1 MVVVLALKQQCL
13 GLANMAG
20 PLGYNIQ
27 IQTLDEKF
35 GRVANPPEERTE
47 DIVATVGEQ
56 IPTEEAK
63 SRVSSTSG
71 NAIYDLFIK
80 GYQNNATAEELQSAA
95 ADLGLKNE
103 DFRANPEFVAEQAMM
118 AENADYSAVDAR
130 IATNYQIATEAT
142 QKRMQAI
149 GEDKGTFGRALD
161 ATDRFLRAVSPIGV
175 YEDVTA
181 KTEDSSREI
190 LDRAA
195 TMAPAEFKVWFEGY
209 LDQTAQEGIFRGET
223 LGSFEDVLSEVGGAG
238 YDPTKGFKQVLGA
251 IDIATAGTTA
261 LAVRGARG
269 AVRTVIK
276 ASTPVG
282 RVGAVR
288 GAEAAAKAADDLL
301 KTAPD
306 PVVLGNVAPSI
317 LDNLPQ
323 PVRPPQGK
331 FAQKM
336 AENKIAQEIDDMFQ
350 KGAFGRVATTD
361 QIKAVSAKVVDNYK
375 KNVAHPIYDFKTVDE
390 GLGQYVSVTRFGKA
404 ADGTPYKPLL
414 NGQPPRS
421 LLNLLTDI
429 KTRVPTAEIA
439 PVDPNDAKKGYV
451 IEVKERLNI
460 EGLPEAIDETQ
471 TMLMEGGFSGMV
483 SQAVRNTAGLVMNN
497 SLMGSTALRDVQ
509 KINNLANMAESS
521 RAAVKGNIVQ
531 PYVQKI
537 GSLSAKERYT
547 VQAVYT
553 QLRDGPDAAL
563 RVRYTEGEFYV
574 KYREMHPNGAAPTP
588 KAYEAYEALAQ
599 IEEADYILKTQN
611 VLRRYIEKGYQT
623 SIKVRDNYF
632 APAKVVNRS
641 DIPADARILD
651 GETGAK
657 LRIQDFDENFPIW
670 KLDKPTRDGQEYVV
684 APAETRLIDPTD
696 VMGYNPGGSRI
707 NPELNYFVVLGDKR
721 LKALMGTFSE
731 KQAKLAK
738 EQLTNLK
745 RAVGDGSLT
754 DEVVQANN
762 DWNPSIQTVDEFNK
776 FAADEGWDL
785 TRGEIGYKNRD
796 GDILDNEVEGEGV
809 FVGMKASDYVDNDM
823 RRNDKV
829 LLDFGG
835 GRAYNEDPVN
845 SILAQFGQSVFTYSN
860 RAYGR
865 HAMVGWVKKA
875 QQMGRSWFPAGIP
888 PNSYEELFR
897 RANVT
902 GNDEFA
908 RRMRELQEITMRK
921 ISMQDEFST
930 WMEGVGTQISEFV
943 FDKTSLKVS
952 VPDPTNIFLK
962 VAFQSAFGFLNSSQF
977 LMQGFH
983 ATTIMAISPAAGFK
997 GAALVPAMRAA
1008 LRAADK
1014 GAGDEAVKRFAKA
1027 AQISDKE
1034 AKEWFDY
1041 IRTSGRAVVEGDAI
1055 EDGTGVAFGISGWKG
1070 EDMRYSTVSS
1080 ASYYTSKMVGK
1091 GLDAGLMPFK
1101 AGERLTRL
1109 TAMNTAILEWKA
1121 KFPKTSILSDQARQW
1136 ITQREQTLTFNMSS
1150 LSRGK
1155 VQSGFMKVPTTW
1167 LSYTMRAM
1175 EAVLVGRDLSV
1186 AERGRLFIV
1195 LAPFYGLTGFGAA
1208 SAADYI
1214 AEKMNIKPDSN
1225 WYTFVKYG
1233 AIDALV
1239 DALPGSTEIGVGGR
1253 LAPAGAIMDTYK
1265 NITEGKFLEV
1275 AFGPAGQI
1283 GGGLYTA
1290 VTNAAA
1296 SLFYGQSATLTEDV
1310 IKILRTPSGVDNVAK
1325 AIGIF
1330 NNGIY
1335 RSKTGMALPYEMSV
1349 GDGIIA
1355 LTGFTPLEVVEH
1367 YSRTTDL
1374 FASDKK
1380 FGEFRKEVNKDAEFI
1395 FSLLENGNVEDSE
1408 KAIRLFGELHERI
1421 SFSGLSLDQQNSLR
1435 KSARTKLDST
1445 WNKIQDNLI
1454 KNDRL
1459 YAAQAAQAILQGN
1472 NE

>member
-1 MVVVLALKQQCL
+1 
-13 GLANMAG
+13 MAG

-47 DIVATVGEQ
+47 DIVATLGEQ
-56 IPTEEAK
+56 LPTEEAK
-63 SRVSSTSG
+63 ARVTANTG
-71 NAIYDLFIK
+71 NAVYDLFIK
-80 GYQNNATAEELQSAA
+80 GYQNNASAEELQGAA
-95 ADLGLKNE
+95 ADLGMKNE
-103 DFRANPEFVAEQAMM
+103 EFRANPEFVAEQAMM
-118 AENADYSAVDAR
+118 AENADYSAVEAR
-130 IATNYQIATEAT
+130 IATNYQIANEAT
-142 QKRMQAI
+142 QKRMQGI

-161 ATDRFLRAVSPIGV
+161 ATDRFLRAVSPIGTF
-175 YEDVTA
+175 EDVTA
-181 KTEDSSREI
+181 KTEDRSVEI

-195 TMAPAEFKVWFEGY
+195 TMSPADFKVWFEGY
-209 LDQTAQEGIFRGET
+209 LDQTAQEGIFRGNT
-223 LGSFEDVLSEVGGAG
+223 LGAFEDVQAQITGQG
-238 YDPTKGFKQVLGA
+238 YDPNKGFNQVLGA

-261 LAVRGARG
+261 LAVRGARS
-269 AVRTVIK
+269 AVRTAVK
-276 ASTPVG
+276 ASTSVG

-288 GAEAAAKAADDLL
+288 GAEAASEAAEALL

-306 PVVLGNVAPSI
+306 PVVLGNVAPSV

-323 PVRPPQGK
+323 PVRPSQGK

-350 KGAFGRVATTD
+350 KGAFGRVATED
-361 QIKAVSAKVVDNYK
+361 QIKEMSAKAVDNYK

-404 ADGTPYKPLL
+404 TDGTPYRPLA

-421 LLNLLTDI
+421 LINLLADI
-429 KTRVPTAEIA
+429 KTRVPNAEIA
-439 PVDPNDAKKGYV
+439 PVDPNDLKKGYV
-451 IEVKERLNI
+451 IEAKERLNV

-471 TMLMEGGFSGMV
+471 TMLMESGFTGMI

-497 SLMGSTALRDVQ
+497 SLMGSTALRDVSR
-509 KINNLANMAESS
+509 INNLANMAESS
-521 RAAVKGNIVQ
+521 RAAVKGNIVE

-553 QLRDGPDAAL
+553 QLRDGPDAAM
-563 RVRYTEGEFYV
+563 RVRYSEGEFYA
-574 KYREMHPNGAAPTP
+574 KYREMHPNGAAPSP
-588 KAYEAYEALAQ
+588 KAFEAYEALAQ

-611 VLRRYIEKGYQT
+611 TLRRYIEKGYQT

-632 APAKVVNRS
+632 APAKVVKRS
-641 DIPADARILD
+641 DIPENARILD

-657 LRIQDFDENFPIW
+657 LRIQDFDENLPIW
-670 KLDKPTRDGQEYVV
+670 KLDKPTRDGQEFVV
-684 APAETRLIDPTD
+684 GPKETRLIDPTD

-745 RAVGDGSLT
+745 KAVGDGSLS
-754 DEVVQANN
+754 DELIQANN

-776 FAADEGWDL
+776 FANDEGWDL
-785 TRGEIGYKNRD
+785 TRGDIGYKNRD

-809 FVGMKASDYVDNDM
+809 FVGMRADDYVDNDM

-875 QQMGRSWFPAGIP
+875 QQMGRSWFPPGVS

-897 RANVT
+897 RAEIT

-908 RRMRELQEITMRK
+908 RRMSELREITMRK
-921 ISMQDEFST
+921 INAQDDFSK
-930 WMEGVGTQISEFV
+930 WMEGVGTQVAEFV
-943 FDKTSLKVS
+943 FDKTNLKLS
-952 VPDPTNIFLK
+952 APDPSNILLK
-962 VAFQSAFGFLNSSQF
+962 IGFQSAFGFFNASQF

-1121 KFPKTSILSDQARQW
+1121 KFPKTSLLSDQARQW
-1136 ITQREQTLTFNMSS
+1136 ITQREQSLTFNMSS

-1155 VQSGFMKVPTTW
+1155 IQSGFMKVPAQW

-1175 EAVLVGRDLSV
+1175 EAVLVGRDFTA
-1186 AERGRLFIV
+1186 AERTRLFTMMV
-1195 LAPFYGLTGFGAA
+1195 PFFGMTGFGVT
-1208 SAADYI
+1208 SAADYVGEKLGI
-1214 AEKMNIKPDSN
+1214 APDSN
-1225 WYTFVKYG
+1225 WYTFIKYG
-1233 AIDALV
+1233 AIDSLLA
-1239 DALPGSTEIGVGGR
+1239 ALPGDTEIGVGGR
-1253 LAPAGAIMDTYK
+1253 LAPVGAIMDTYK
-1265 NITEGKFLEV
+1265 NISEGKFLEV
-1275 AFGPAGQI
+1275 AFGPSGQI

-1296 SLFYGQSATLTEDV
+1296 SLFYGQSATLTEDA

-1335 RSKTGMALPYEMSV
+1335 RSKTGTALPYEMSV
-1349 GDGIIA
+1349 GDGITA

-1380 FGEFRKEVNKDAEFI
+1380 FGDFRKEVNKDAEYI
-1395 FSLLENGNVEDSE
+1395 FSLLENG
-1408 KAIRLFGELHERI
+1408 KADDTQTAIQLMEELHERI
-1421 SFSGLSLDQQNSLR
+1421 SFSGFSISQMNSLR
-1435 KSARTKLDST
+1435 RSARTKLESS
-1445 WNKIQDNLI
+1445 WSKIQDNLI
-1454 KNDRL
+1454 KNDNL
-1459 YAAQAAQAILQGN
+1459 YGLEASKAILQGN

>member
-1 MVVVLALKQQCL
+1 MV
-13 GLANMAG
+13 G

-47 DIVATVGEQ
+47 DIVATLGEQ
-56 IPTEEAK
+56 LPTEEAK
-63 SRVSSTSG
+63 TRVTSNTG

-80 GYQNNATAEELQSAA
+80 GYESNATADELQSAA
-95 ADLGLKNE
+95 ADIGMKND
-103 DFRANPEFVAEQAMM
+103 DFRGNPEFVAEQAMM
-118 AENADYSAVDAR
+118 TESADYSAVETR
-130 IATNYQIATEAT
+130 IATNYQIANEAT

-175 YEDVTA
+175 FEDVTA
-181 KTEDSSREI
+181 KTEDRSREI

-195 TMAPAEFKVWFEGY
+195 TMPPADFKVWFEGY
-209 LDQTAQEGIFRGET
+209 LDQVAQEGIFRENT
-223 LGSFEDVLSEVGGAG
+223 LGAFQDVQAQIAG
-238 YDPTKGFKQVLGA
+238 QGFDPNKGFNQVLGA
-251 IDIATAGTTA
+251 LDIATAGTTA
-261 LAVRGARG
+261 LIVRGARG
-269 AVRTVIK
+269 AVKTAIK

-288 GAEAAAKAADDLL
+288 GAEAASEAADALL

-331 FAQKM
+331 FTQKM

-350 KGAFGRVATTD
+350 KGAFGRVATTE
-361 QIKAVSAKVVDNYK
+361 QIKEISTKVVENYK
-375 KNVAHPIYDFKTVDE
+375 KNVAHPIYDFRTVDE

-404 ADGTPYKPLL
+404 SDGTPYKPLL

-421 LLNLLTDI
+421 LVNLLTDI
-429 KTRVPTAEIA
+429 KTRVPTAEIV

-460 EGLPEAIDETQ
+460 EGLPEAIDPAQ
-471 TMLMEGGFSGMV
+471 TMVMEAGLTGAI
-483 SQAVRNTAGLVMNN
+483 SQTVRNTAGLLMNN

-509 KINNLANMAESS
+509 RINNFANMAESA
-521 RAAVKGNIVQ
+521 RAAVKGNIVD

-553 QLRDGPDAAL
+553 QLRDGPDAAM

-574 KYREMHPNGAAPTP
+574 KYRQMHPDGAAPSP
-588 KAYEAYEALAQ
+588 KAFEAYEALAQ
-599 IEEADYILKTQN
+599 IEEADYLLKTQN
-611 VLRRYIEKGYQT
+611 ILRRYIEKGYQT

-632 APAKVVNRS
+632 APAKTVNRS
-641 DIPADARILD
+641 DIPENARILD
-651 GETGAK
+651 GDTGAK
-657 LRIQDFDENFPIW
+657 LRIQDIDENFPIW
-670 KLDKPTRDGQEYVV
+670 KLDKPTADGQEFVV
-684 APAETRLIDPTD
+684 APKETRLIDPTD

-721 LKALMGTFSE
+721 LKALMGTFTE

-738 EQLTNLK
+738 EQLNTLK
-745 RAVGDGSLT
+745 RAVNDGSLS
-754 DEVVQANN
+754 DDLIQANN

-776 FAADEGWDL
+776 FVREEGWDL
-785 TRGEIGYKNRD
+785 SRGEIGYKNRD
-796 GDILDNEVEGEGV
+796 GDILDSEVEGEGV
-809 FVGMKASDYVDNDM
+809 FVGMRADDYVDNDM

-875 QQMGRSWFPAGIP
+875 QQMGRSWFPPGVS

-897 RANVT
+897 RAEVT

-908 RRMRELQEITMRK
+908 LRMRELREITMRK
-921 ISMQDEFST
+921 INMQDDFSLR
-930 WMEGVGTQISEFV
+930 MESVGQQLAEFV
-943 FDKTSLKVS
+943 FDKTGLKLS
-952 VPDPTNIFLK
+952 APDPSNTLLK
-962 VAFQSAFGFLNSSQF
+962 IGFQSAFGFFNVSQ
-977 LMQGFH
+977 LVMQGFH
-983 ATTIMAISPAAGFK
+983 ATTIIAISPRAGFK

-1008 LRAADK
+1008 LRASDK

-1041 IRTSGRAVVEGDAI
+1041 IRTSGRAIVDGDAI
-1055 EDGTGVAFGISGWKG
+1055 EDGTGVAFGIAGWKG

-1101 AGERLTRL
+1101 SGERLTRL

-1121 KFPKTSILSDQARQW
+1121 KFPNASLFSDQARQW
-1136 ITQREQTLTFNMSS
+1136 ITQREQSLTFNMSS

-1155 VQSGFMKVPTTW
+1155 IQSGFMKVPTQW

-1175 EAVLVGRDLSV
+1175 EAVTVGREFTL
-1186 AERGRLFIV
+1186 AERGRLFAMLV
-1195 LAPFYGLTGFGAA
+1195 PFYGMTGFGVA

-1214 AEKMNIKPDSN
+1214 AEKAGVEPDSN
-1225 WYTFVKYG
+1225 WYTFIKYG
-1233 AIDALV
+1233 AIDSLMAL
-1239 DALPGSTEIGVGGR
+1239 APGSTEIGVSSR
-1253 LAPAGAIMDTYK
+1253 LAPVGAIVDTYK
-1265 NITEGKFLEV
+1265 NISEGKFLEV
-1275 AFGPAGQI
+1275 ALGPSGQI
-1283 GGGLYTA
+1283 GGGLYEA
-1290 VTNAAA
+1290 VVN
-1296 SLFYGQSATLTEDV
+1296 SLSSLLYGQSATLTEDV
-1310 IKILRTPSGVDNVAK
+1310 IKVLRVPSGVDNVAK

-1335 RSKTGMALPYEMSV
+1335 RSKTGVALPYEMSI
-1349 GDGIIA
+1349 GDGITA
-1355 LTGFTPLEVVEH
+1355 LSGFTPLEVVEH

-1380 FGEFRKEVNKDAEFI
+1380 FGEFRKEVNRDAEFI
-1395 FSLLENGNVEDSE
+1395 FALLENGNAEDTQ
-1408 KAIRLFGELHERI
+1408 KAIALFEELHERI
-1421 SFSGLSLDQQNSLR
+1421 SFSGFSISQMNSLR
-1435 KSARTKLDST
+1435 KSARTKLDSS
-1445 WNKIQDNLI
+1445 WLKIQENLI
-1454 KNDRL
+1454 KNDNL
-1459 YAAQAAQAILQGN
+1459 YGLEASRAILQGN